1 MNYTR
6 IVIAAVVATIVD
18 AAYGFVV
25 WGMVLNG
32 EFGRYPQLYRPA
44 GDMSGFP
51 LMFAGIL
58 GAMAVASWIYAKG
71 YEGGSG
77 LHEGLKFG
85 VVLGLFV
92 GLYVSS
98 THYGTMPIGKKLA
111 LTYLAGQFGEFLL
124 AGLAIG
130 LVYKPA
136 AAAVRRGAGV

>member
-6 IVIAAVVATIVD
+6 IVIAAIVATIVD
-18 AAYGFVV
+18 AAYGFLV

-51 LMFAGIL
+51 LMFVGIL
-58 GAMAVASWIYAKG
+58 GAMVIASWIYAKG
-71 YEGGSG
+71 YEGGSS
-77 LHEGLKFG
+77 LTEGLKFG
-85 VVLGLFV
+85 IVLGLFM
-92 GLYVSS
+92 GLYISG

-111 LTYLAGQFGEFLL
+111 LTYAIGQFGEFLL

-136 AAAVRRGAGV
+136 AAAAGRSAGV